1 MKDHFLAKRMPH
13 IPLARNDGDGTQI
26 WSHALREIAANA
38 QFCQAKL
45 SLEVEPEAT
54 DRQSTMGRV
63 IRFES
68 QYDLPFPP
76 EAVWPALSNTDWVNR
91 SLGLPAVRY
100 EFTANAEGG
109 STVRARARAA
119 GLEVAWRELPFEW
132 LEPEFYRV
140 RRIFENGPLR
150 EAVAGIELL
159 PTSGATQLRVISEVI
174 PRNTLGKF
182 LARKVLFPKTRRDF
196 RRITAQVTAFL
207 KGQRPVALPRLTV
220 QPVDEAALKAGLEKL
235 GQAGVRPEHVERLRK
250 MLCEAPDVELT
261 HIRPLAIARQW
272 NADPWEV
279 LSLFLHATRSGLLDF
294 RWEIL
299 CPNCRSSRQPPVKSL
314 SGLARTSHCEVCQI
328 EFDAQFDR
336 SVELK
341 FAVNPSVRRR
351 DDQTFCLAGPGGKP
365 HVLSQTWLEP
375 GEERLWKLP
384 TLTRPVRLRSP
395 QVRGSVTIDPGELG
409 EDRPTLIRTSATGFE
424 IGYGHGDAQRSA
436 ARLHNPNAFPVL
448 LSLDQMGWS
457 DDILTAARVTNWQE
471 FRDLFSNE
479 VISPDEEIVVGSQ
492 VILFTDLRGSTALYG
507 RIGDAPAYAL
517 VRDHFT
523 ILTAAVRR
531 HHGTVVKTIGDA
543 VMACFSRV
551 DEALGAVHEMN
562 RDLLTPRPQ
571 QPGSASL
578 TLKASLHVGACLAV
592 NANDRLDF
600 FGSTINLAARMVSCC
615 HGGDLA
621 VSDEIFQRPEMEE
634 FLKGC
639 PASPMPSEV
648 RFRGFNAPR
657 RVWMISMAMPPARLQ
672 SASTGPS

>member
-1 MKDHFLAKRMPH
+1 MLKSD
-13 IPLARNDGDGTQI
+13 
-26 WSHALREIAANA
+26 
-38 QFCQAKL
+38 KL
-45 SLEVEPEAT
+45 SCSSVKPESAE
-54 DRQSTMGRV
+54 SHGTMERV

-68 QYDLPFPP
+68 RYNLPFPP
-76 EAVWPALSNTDWVNR
+76 EAVWPALANTDWVNR
-91 SLGLPAVRY
+91 SLGLPAIQY

-109 STVRARARAA
+109 STIRARARVA
-119 GLEVAWRELPFEW
+119 GLEVVWLEFPFEW

-140 RRIFENGPLR
+140 RRVFENGPLR
-150 EAVAGIELL
+150 EVVAGIELL
-159 PTSGATQLRVISEVI
+159 PKSGATCLRVLSEVV
-174 PRNTLGKF
+174 PRNALGKI
-182 LARKVLFPKTRRDF
+182 LARNVIFPKTRRDF
-196 RRITAQVTAFL
+196 RRIAAQITAFL
-207 KGQRPVALPRLTV
+207 RGQKPVALPRLTV
-220 QPVDEAALKAGLEKL
+220 QPVNEAALKAGLEKL
-235 GQAGVRPEHVERLRK
+235 RQAGVVADHIARLQR
-250 MLCEAPDVELT
+250 MLREAPDVELT
-261 HIRPLAIARQW
+261 HIRPLAVARQW

-299 CPNCRSSRQPPVKSL
+299 CPNCRSSREPPVKSL
-314 SGLARTSHCEVCQI
+314 NGVARTSHCEICQI

-341 FAVNPSVRRR
+341 FAVNPAVRKR

-365 HVLSQTWLEP
+365 HVLSQAWLEP
-375 GEERLWKLP
+375 GEQRFWKLP
-384 TLTRPVRLRSP
+384 PLTRPVRLRSP

-409 EDRPTLIRTSATGFE
+409 EEHPVFIRTKAAGFE
-424 IGYGHGDAQRSA
+424 ISYGEDNQRSVA
-436 ARLHNPNAFPVL
+436 QVHNPNAFPVL

-471 FRDLFSNE
+471 FRDLFSHE
-479 VISPDEEIVVGSQ
+479 VISPDEDIVVGSQ

-523 ILTAAVRR
+523 ILTTAVRR

-551 DEALGAVHEMN
+551 DEALEAVRDMN

-571 QPGSASL
+571 QPLAAPL

-600 FGSTINLAARMVSCC
+600 FGSTINLAARMVSYC

-634 FLKGC
+634 FLKSC
-639 PASPMPSEV
+639 PASPKPSEV
-648 RFRGFNAPR
+648 RFRGFNTPR
-657 RVWMISMAMPPARLQ
+657 RVWRIPMTPSPAVN
-672 SASTGPS
+672 